1 MGTRFKQIKQI
12 QEEIYLLYKE
22 QNRGWECYSDEI
34 GDLAKLQKQL
44 DQIIDS
50 QNIRDTLIQMNIKSG
65 KYFGLLQDDNTSF
78 KNVQRISLQLFEKNN
93 YEKELDEYKMSDIL
107 TNIKNNIQK
116 IFELEQLD
124 EKNDKDVQ
132 DLSFEL
138 YTCTIIGIII
148 LDSI

>member
-1 MGTRFKQIKQI
+1 M
-12 QEEIYLLYKE
+12 
-22 QNRGWECYSDEI
+22 CYSDEI